1 MKETGDL
8 SFVSSEI
15 QSELESTTLK
25 IEKQIK
31 AVGKATNDVKKD
43 LIILTSQIEFEL
55 YNARINLE
63 KLEYRVSR
71 LEKDFEKARKREIIT
86 VIVTIFLFLFIMSKL
101 FVR

>member
-86 VIVTIFLFLFIMSKL
+86 VIVTLFLFSFIMSKL